1 MNNRNMWKH
10 GNAMRSAS
18 SHTKEYKE
26 VLMKNFTKKAA
37 VAFCAV
43 SMLLTAGCTK
53 KTDDTPVVDASE
65 GFVTIEFYYD
75 SQTRGEAEYIKLIDT
90 YNQTQGQTDK
100 VVVIGTPVPGI
111 TNSAQSHM
119 MRDNAPNVI
128 TVGDKSFKS
137 LAVQNGLMLSLE
149 DYAKDSGVTD
159 DMPAEFVNRFRFTS
173 DTMEAGAGAEL
184 LGVPNGNAPKM
195 FYYNAGYFK
204 QQEINI
210 ISVSEQNLDAY
221 NKENGTGFMPHGYA
235 EYAAENAEVKA
246 WADAAGLVVSTNLAG
261 DEVYKV
267 FNEQIPT
274 NWEELRYPH

>member
-1 MNNRNMWKH
+1 
-10 GNAMRSAS
+10 
-18 SHTKEYKE
+18 
-26 VLMKNFTKKAA
+26 MKNFTKKAA

-159 DMPAEFVNRFRFTS
+159 DMPAELVNRFRFTS

-184 LGVPNGNAPKM
+184 LGVPPTETLRKCSIITPDISNSRKSILFPYLSRIWMRITKKM
-195 FYYNAGYFK
+195 GRASCRTATRNT
-204 QQEINI
+204 QPR
-210 ISVSEQNLDAY
+210 
-221 NKENGTGFMPHGYA
+221 T
-235 EYAAENAEVKA
+235 
-246 WADAAGLVVSTNLAG
+246 
-261 DEVYKV
+261 
-267 FNEQIPT
+267 
-274 NWEELRYPH
+274 RR

>member
-159 DMPAEFVNRFRFTS
+159 DMPAELVNRFRFTS

-184 LGVPNGNAPKM
+184 LGVPNGNAP
-195 FYYNAGYFK
+195 
-204 QQEINI
+204 I
-210 ISVSEQNLDAY
+210 
-221 NKENGTGFMPHGYA
+221 
-235 EYAAENAEVKA
+235 
-246 WADAAGLVVSTNLAG
+246 
-261 DEVYKV
+261 
-267 FNEQIPT
+267 
-274 NWEELRYPH
+274 